1 VSMMS
6 SVVEDSDQNNIMMCC
21 AACGTAEA
29 DDIKLMRC
37 TACKSVRYCS
47 VKCQK
52 DHRPKHKNE
61 CKKRA
66 AELRDEIL
74 FKQPE
79 CGDLGDCPICCI
91 PLSIDAQKSILMACC
106 CKMVC
111 AGCNIANQ
119 KREVQESMENKCPFC
134 RHPAPYNE
142 KEVKINLMRRIE
154 VNDPA
159 AMRQMGQFCYYE
171 GDHRGAFEN
180 FSKGAELGNAGAH
193 YLLSSLYD
201 KGEGVKKD
209 EKKEV
214 FHLEQAAIGGN
225 PFARNNLAHFETLN
239 GRHDRAVKH
248 CIIAAKLGHDD
259 ALESLKNVYGKGHI
273 SKEDFAAAL
282 RGHQAAVN
290 ATKSPA
296 REAAEAFYQR
306 QEKQQS

>member
-1 VSMMS
+1 MSANEDLEEASNNMM
-6 SVVEDSDQNNIMMCC
+6 MYC
-21 AACGTAEA
+21 AACGIAGA
-29 DDIKLMRC
+29 DDIKLKKC
-37 TACKSVRYCS
+37 TACKSVRYCG

-52 DHRPKHKNE
+52 EHRPKHKKE

-79 CGDLGDCPICCI
+79 SSDLGDCPICCI

-111 AGCNIANQ
+111 VGCNIANQ

-180 FSKGAELGNAGAH
+180 FSKAAELGNAGRSPKT
-193 YLLSSLYD
+193 Y
-201 KGEGVKKD
+201 
-209 EKKEV
+209 
-214 FHLEQAAIGGN
+214 IGMI
-225 PFARNNLAHFETLN
+225 P
-239 GRHDRAVKH
+239 
-248 CIIAAKLGHDD
+248 
-259 ALESLKNVYGKGHI
+259 Y
-273 SKEDFAAAL
+273 L
-282 RGHQAAVN
+282 RGRPLIVIAPQTLQNETKQNKTQQN
-290 ATKSPA
+290 AQPCNEETRCNNPDGTPTS
-296 REAAEAFYQR
+296 
-306 QEKQQS
+306 